1 MHRRSRHFNPGHAGA
16 TCALDARYL
25 PGISGGGTVT
35 TWTPRTGTG
44 PTQATA
50 GNRPTFTLA
59 GIGGSHSVTF
69 GASRSLGWAT
79 SPISG
84 ATSASVVTASSR
96 SSNAGGALLT
106 RFGSPGLADHSPWTD
121 GSYYMGTASTTRKA
135 FVAPTGISVPVVESV
150 ESQSNSWIW
159 RANGATAFSATT
171 NTVGIGATPSLSG
184 SINFAADWL
193 GSVGA
198 VATFSSVLS
207 SSLLKRVC
215 HHFAFSFKI
224 AHS

>member
-1 MHRRSRHFNPGHAGA
+1 MHRRSRHFNPAHAGA

-25 PGISGGGTVT
+25 SGVSGGSAVT
-35 TWTPRTGTG
+35 TWTTRAGTG
-44 PTQATA
+44 PTQATSA
-50 GNRPTFTLA
+50 NRPTFTLA
-59 GIGGSHSVTF
+59 GIGGCNSVTF
-69 GASRSLGWAT
+69 GASQSLGWAA

-84 ATSASVVTASSR
+84 ATSASVVTVSAR

-121 GSYYMGTASTTRKA
+121 GSYYIGTASNSRKS

-150 ESQSNSWIW
+150 TSQSASWIW
-159 RANGATAFSATT
+159 RANGVTSFSTAT
-171 NTVGIGATPSLSG
+171 NTVGIGSTPSLSG
-184 SINFAADWL
+184 SINLAADWL

-207 SSLLKRVC
+207 SSMLKRVC
-215 HHFAFSFKI
+215 QSFALSFKI